1 LKNQNK
7 RVLALVSACFFI
19 YLLVSIIFKVFS
31 LSWEPFDCIN
41 LIADVFPNKEKQK
54 ADSLASQP
62 KINVKET
69 TEQDFDLYK
78 NLNSS
83 PILIRVSIVRFL
95 NLWKS

>member
-1 LKNQNK
+1 M
-7 RVLALVSACFFI
+7 
-19 YLLVSIIFKVFS
+19 FS
-31 LSWEPFDCIN
+31 LIR
-41 LIADVFPNKEKQK
+41 KKQK

-83 PILIRVSIVRFL
+83 PILIKVSIVRFL